1 MFLQQNEPFIVTV
14 VQKPA
19 PQMSILDLFLGSAT
33 LMLLAVL
40 AGLLLGGLLG
50 FLLVRW
56 HRRHRPEDDH
66 LPSISPFAT
75 DPNRPPSSPTR

>member
-1 MFLQQNEPFIVTV
+1 VQQNDQFIVTI

-19 PQMSILDLFLGSAT
+19 KEMTILDLFLGSAS

-40 AGLLLGGLLG
+40 LGVLLGGLLG
-50 FLLVRW
+50 LVLVRW

-66 LPSISPFAT
+66 LPSISPFA
-75 DPNRPPSSPTR
+75 PESNRPRSSPTR